1 MTYTEPKWLQERFD
15 LYNRTYFRGRLPRYR
30 VKMSNDGLVGGAH
43 GICDYKRSVI
53 RLAGWMP
60 VIVGQPTWQ
69 TPTFRAEI
77 AHLTVNPDWGIPEK
91 IAKLEYLPQ
100 AHRDANYLRN
110 QGIVAEGGSGRSSS
124 RCTHFESSG
133 ARTCVSKPSSG
144 RWVASLSGR
153 CTPPPPAG
161 GK

>member
-60 VIVGQPTWQ
+60 VIVGQKDAQILDRLSQTEKLRLLMVHEMAHIGGPPFFNHGKRWQ
-69 TPTFRAEI
+69 ARLLRA
-77 AHLTVNPDWGIPEK
+77 
-91 IAKLEYLPQ
+91 
-100 AHRDANYLRN
+100 DAL
-110 QGIVAEGGSGRSSS
+110 GCKGAAEEAARYAEAN
-124 RCTHFESSG
+124 RFESWNEQQRDLR
-133 ARTCVSKPSSG
+133 AR
-144 RWVASLSGR
+144 L
-153 CTPPPPAG
+153 
-161 GK
+161 